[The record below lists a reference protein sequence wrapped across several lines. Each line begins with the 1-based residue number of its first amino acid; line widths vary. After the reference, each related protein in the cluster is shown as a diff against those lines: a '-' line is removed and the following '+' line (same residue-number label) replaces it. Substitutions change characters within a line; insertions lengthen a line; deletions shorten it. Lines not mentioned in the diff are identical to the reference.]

1 MSSTQ
6 TPTTFTKLLTHSGLL
21 SEQSLREILAQ
32 FPQQTSTDRGLA
44 TLLIRRDLLT
54 LWQLKKLLAG
64 KHHGF
69 FLGEYKLRSHLA
81 RGGMSSLYSAEH
93 VTSGA
98 QRALKVLPPGKAGKH
113 SYLPR
118 FLREARLASELR
130 HENIARVFE
139 VVRSQDGIPFNFM
152 AMELLHGRDLFRCVA
167 EDGPMS
173 IRDASDAIQQAA
185 NGLHHAHQQGLVHR
199 DVKPGNIF
207 LQHNGNIKIIDLG
220 LAAISEEFDEN
231 ITRDFNERVIGT
243 ADYLAPEQAID
254 SHSADHRADVYGLG
268 CTFYYLL
275 TGQPPFAKGSLAQR
289 VLAHQITSPPDLSE
303 FRNDV
308 PDEIRTLLV
317 AMLEKDPV
325 QRIQTAAIVA
335 QSLEK
340 WLRLSAPCPALPGI
354 AAKQTEPP
362 LASFA
367 RKLKRLVP
375 GHQRPKSETPTD
387 SIRAAETQ
395 TEQLQSSSRRP

>member
-1 MSSTQ
+1 MPPAK
-6 TPTTFTKLLTHSGLL
+6 TPTNFVKLLTGSGLL
-21 SEQSLREILAQ
+21 SEQSLREIRAQ
-32 FPQQTSTDRGLA
+32 FPQQTLTDRGLA
-44 TLLIRRDLLT
+44 TQLMRRDLLT

-64 KHHGF
+64 KHQGF

-98 QRALKVLPPGKAGKH
+98 QRALKVLPPGKAGKYSH
-113 SYLPR
+113 LPR

-130 HENIARVFE
+130 HKNIARVFE

-173 IRDASDAIQQAA
+173 IRDASDAIRQAA
-185 NGLHHAHQQGLVHR
+185 DGLHHAHQQGLVHR

-207 LQHNGNIKIIDLG
+207 LQHDGNIKIIDLG
-220 LAAISEEFDEN
+220 LAAISEDFDES

-268 CTFYYLL
+268 CTLYYLL

-289 VLAHQITSPPDLSE
+289 ILAHQVTSPPDLSE
-303 FRNDV
+303 FRSDV
-308 PDEIRTLLV
+308 PEEIRTLL
-317 AMLEKDPV
+317 ATMLEKDPG
-325 QRIQTAAIVA
+325 QRIPTAAIVA
-335 QSLEK
+335 QSLEE
-340 WLRLSAPCPALPGI
+340 WLQLSLPCPALSEIPT
-354 AAKQTEPP
+354 KQTEPP

-367 RKLKRLVP
+367 RKLRRIVP
-375 GHQRPKSETPTD
+375 GHERPKSETPTD

-395 TEQLQSSSRRP
+395 TEQPQSNPRRC